1 MYIILFLIVLII
13 FLLQKNRE
21 GYVSSNYREVK
32 TEKGNSGYLNKSLV
46 RRNII
51 K

>member
-13 FLLQKNRE
+13 LQKNRE